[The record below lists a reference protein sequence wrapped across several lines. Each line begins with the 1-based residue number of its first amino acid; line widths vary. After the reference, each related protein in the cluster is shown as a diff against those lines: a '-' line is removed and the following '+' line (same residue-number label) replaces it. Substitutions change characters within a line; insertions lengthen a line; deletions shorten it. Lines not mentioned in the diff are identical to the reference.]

1 MTPTTAPTLEMSSGI
16 NIHCCRVT
24 FSIPGKGN
32 IKWVEGYEDVSEL
45 EVKEL
50 IVECSIAL
58 ASLQDEFSCRLGLKK
73 HDEKERKGLAALQY
87 CENNLEKCARRIQRE
102 GLSLDDLKQ
111 ITNEPTGEVE
121 NEAQTQHNRSL
132 EVIKVGLGHKVQKP
146 RDSTAIDTYD
156 EFLWLVSTV
165 VSPALALLVKCSF
178 GTNRVKALDFAHKAK
193 LVKYVKQ
200 KKDELFCAKLEEA
213 TRLSCSID
221 GT

>member
-1 MTPTTAPTLEMSSGI
+1 M
-16 NIHCCRVT
+16 HCCRVT

-32 IKWVEGYEDVSEL
+32 TKWVDGYEDVSEVEL
-45 EVKEL
+45 KEL
-50 IVECSIAL
+50 IIECSIAL
-58 ASLQDEFSCRLGLKK
+58 ASLQDEFSRRLGPKK

-87 CENNLEKCARRIQRE
+87 CQKNLEMCARRIQHD

-111 ITNEPTGEVE
+111 LTNGTTGEVE

-132 EVIKVGLGHKVQKP
+132 EVIKVGLGHKVQKS
-146 RDSTAIDTYD
+146 RDPIAIDSYD

-178 GTNRVKALDFAHKAK
+178 GTNRVKVLDFAQKAK
-193 LVKYVKQ
+193 LVRYIKQ

-213 TRLSCSID
+213 ARLGCFID